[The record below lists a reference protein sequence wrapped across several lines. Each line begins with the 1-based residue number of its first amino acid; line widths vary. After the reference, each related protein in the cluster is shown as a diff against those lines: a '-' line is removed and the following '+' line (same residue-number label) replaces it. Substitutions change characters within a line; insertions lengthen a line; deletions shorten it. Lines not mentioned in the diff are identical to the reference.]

1 MAIHYYIIFLL
12 SFLPQLLQGRFR
24 KYYAVIYSA
33 ILIPSILLFLMYGY
47 HPITSSNSIST
58 NSSYPFIYDEYE
70 YNDTFVYTRET
81 YSLKIDDELH
91 SSYHYIIK
99 DTPLD
104 RYTKHLLQSEY
115 DGNHA
120 NDPVLHYIYYNASSN
135 DIWVI
140 YAEDMTN
147 ITDTLIKI
155 KEAYPQT

>member
-1 MAIHYYIIFLL
+1 
-12 SFLPQLLQGRFR
+12 
-24 KYYAVIYSA
+24 
-33 ILIPSILLFLMYGY
+33 MYGY

-81 YSLKIDDELH
+81 YSLKIDDGLH

-104 RYTKHLLQSEY
+104 RYTKYLLQSEY
-115 DGNHA
+115 DENHA
-120 NDPVLHYIYYNASSN
+120 DDPLLHYIYYSASSN
-135 DIWVI
+135 DTWVI

-147 ITDTLIKI
+147 IMDTLIKI